1 MPSCEGP
8 PSGTCQNKSKRKEVK
23 YGQGELWLCE
33 ECEEIRFGHLNRGS
47 TRRVSTKNPKKSSA
61 GRKSTNPTA
70 SGSNHGSLHNTRN
83 RNTETAQNDLGTV
96 NCKVCENILVV
107 DDDDSVSCD
116 RCEQLLCIDCSRL
129 TKSDIEHL
137 AQSHGNMFWYC
148 TTCKDS
154 AVSAVKADKVV
165 EEKCKEFLES
175 FEKSL
180 REEAEHTIK
189 TTCDKYMLTITKRL
203 EAVEQKLNSTAEARQ
218 SSSTTMGTL
227 QANER
232 EGQAIDCLQDRMARK
247 NNVVFF
253 GVSEAEGSTREDK
266 MADNKAKIV
275 SIASEIGVQL
285 KDEDILSFKRLGKM
299 GQTRMVKDEEVSLP
313 RLLLVTLTEAA
324 KAALMKNAYKLQFST
339 SEMKEIRIK
348 HDMSKEDRQRE
359 YELRQEARQKQMDNT
374 DQDFLYRVRGPNWD
388 RKIVKIRKFVS
399 KVAKEAKEVPPA
411 TDKETENQD

>member
-1 MPSCEGP
+1 MVKQYVGLFNKILDTSTYPEAWSLGLTIPIYKKKGDKKDCNNYRGITLLSCLGKLFTTVLNER
-8 PSGTCQNKSKRKEVK
+8 RKQ
-23 YGQGELWLCE
+23 YCDIN
-33 ECEEIRFGHLNRGS
+33 EIKQVSEPTIQLLIIFYPLN
-47 TRRVSTKNPKKSSA
+47 
-61 GRKSTNPTA
+61 
-70 SGSNHGSLHNTRN
+70 HSLI
-83 RNTETAQNDLGTV
+83 GTV
-96 NCKVCENILVV
+96 
-107 DDDDSVSCD
+107 
-116 RCEQLLCIDCSRL
+116 Q
-129 TKSDIEHL
+129 
-137 AQSHGNMFWYC
+137 GNMFWYC

-180 REEAEHTIK
+180 REEAIKLIK

-203 EAVEQKLNSTAEARQ
+203 EAVEQKLNSTVEARQ

-285 KDEDILSFKRLGKM
+285 KDEDILFFKRLGKM

-339 SEMKEIRIK
+339 SEMKEIQIK

-388 RKIVKIRKFVS
+388 RKIVKIMQFVS

>member
-1 MPSCEGP
+1 
-8 PSGTCQNKSKRKEVK
+8 
-23 YGQGELWLCE
+23 
-33 ECEEIRFGHLNRGS
+33 
-47 TRRVSTKNPKKSSA
+47 
-61 GRKSTNPTA
+61 
-70 SGSNHGSLHNTRN
+70 
-83 RNTETAQNDLGTV
+83 
-96 NCKVCENILVV
+96 
-107 DDDDSVSCD
+107 
-116 RCEQLLCIDCSRL
+116 
-129 TKSDIEHL
+129 
-137 AQSHGNMFWYC
+137 
-148 TTCKDS
+148 
-154 AVSAVKADKVV
+154 
-165 EEKCKEFLES
+165 
-175 FEKSL
+175 
-180 REEAEHTIK
+180 
-189 TTCDKYMLTITKRL
+189 MLTITKRL

-399 KVAKEAKEVPPA
+399 KVAKEAKEVPPT

>member
-1 MPSCEGP
+1 MPSCAGP
-8 PSGTCQNKSKRKEVK
+8 PSGTCQNKSKQKMVQF
-23 YGQGELWLCE
+23 GQGELWLCE
-33 ECEEIRFGHLNRGS
+33 ECEEIRFGHLKGGS

-70 SGSNHGSLHNTRN
+70 SQSNSRSLRNTRN
-83 RNTETAQNDLGTV
+83 SKAEIAQDDLSTV
-96 NCKVCENILVV
+96 TCKECENTLVV
-107 DDDDSVSCD
+107 DVDDSVSCD
-116 RCEQLLCIDCSRL
+116 RCEQVLCIDCSML
-129 TKSDIEHL
+129 TKNDIDYL
-137 AQSHGNMFWYC
+137 AQSQGNMFWYC

-154 AVSAVKADKVV
+154 AISAVRADKLV

-175 FEKSL
+175 FEKRL
-180 REEAEHTIK
+180 RKEAEHNIK
-189 TTCDKYMLTITKRL
+189 ATCDKYMLTVTKRL
-203 EAVEQKLNSTAEARQ
+203 EALEQKLDSTAEARP
-218 SSSTTMGTL
+218 SSPSATGTL

-232 EGQAIDCLQDRMARK
+232 EGQTIDCLQDRMSRK

-266 MADNKAKIV
+266 MAENKAKIV
-275 SIASEIGVQL
+275 SIASEVGVQL

-299 GQTRMVKDEEVSLP
+299 GQTRVVKDKEISLP

-339 SEMKEIRIK
+339 SEMKEIQIK

-359 YELRQEARQKQMDNT
+359 YELRQEARQKQMDDS

-388 RKIVKIRKFVS
+388 RRIVKIRKFVPR
-399 KVAKEAKEVPPA
+399 VAQEAKETPPPA
-411 TDKETENQD
+411 DETENQD

>member
-1 MPSCEGP
+1 
-8 PSGTCQNKSKRKEVK
+8 
-23 YGQGELWLCE
+23 
-33 ECEEIRFGHLNRGS
+33 
-47 TRRVSTKNPKKSSA
+47 
-61 GRKSTNPTA
+61 
-70 SGSNHGSLHNTRN
+70 
-83 RNTETAQNDLGTV
+83 
-96 NCKVCENILVV
+96 
-107 DDDDSVSCD
+107 
-116 RCEQLLCIDCSRL
+116 
-129 TKSDIEHL
+129 
-137 AQSHGNMFWYC
+137 MFWYC
-148 TTCKDS
+148 ITCKDF

-165 EEKCKEFLES
+165 EEKCEEFFES
-175 FEKSL
+175 FEKSV
-180 REEAEHTIK
+180 REEADHTIK

-218 SSSTTMGTL
+218 SSYTTLGTL

-232 EGQAIDCLQDRMARK
+232 EGQAIDCLPDRMDRK

-275 SIASEIGVQL
+275 SIASEVGVQL

-299 GQTRMVKDEEVSLP
+299 GQTRMVKDKEISLP

-324 KAALMKNAYKLQFST
+324 KAVLMKNAYKLQFST

-359 YELRQEARQKQMDNT
+359 YEFRQEARQKQMDNT

-388 RKIVKIRKFVS
+388 RKIVKIRKSVS
-399 KVAKEAKEVPPA
+399 KVANKPKKYHQQLTTRQKARINNTWK
-411 TDKETENQD
+411 K